1 MPFTEE
7 QLAFRD
13 SIRKMV
19 DKEIAPVAAKI
30 DAEDKFPEDI
40 AAMFGEM
47 GLLQMW
53 VPEEYGGPGGDLT
66 SVCILK
72 EEVGR
77 HSLTCSTLAA
87 NNSIGLIL
95 PVLHFGTD
103 AQKEKYLR
111 ESASGKIITSIAMT
125 EPTTGSDVSSMRTRA
140 VRQSDGSYV
149 LNGQKS
155 WITWGENASYILV
168 FARTDPDAG
177 YDGISAFMV
186 DTKTP
191 GFRVGR
197 AERKMGRLGAPN
209 NELFFEDMVV
219 PADCMIGAEGTGFK
233 SCMTILDLNRPTVG
247 ASSLGIAQGAFEV
260 AVEHAKTRVQF
271 GKPLGQFQ
279 GVQFKLADMAIKIEA
294 ARALLYS
301 VCAEID
307 AGDHSRRAVIAS
319 MAKCYPADVAMEVTT
334 EAVQILGSSGYSK
347 DYPVERMMRDA
358 KCNQII
364 EGAQEIHRWIIGR
377 RLVA

>member
-103 AQKEKYLR
+103 A
-111 ESASGKIITSIAMT
+111 ASR
-125 EPTTGSDVSSMRTRA
+125 RTA
-140 VRQSDGSYV
+140 
-149 LNGQKS
+149 
-155 WITWGENASYILV
+155 ASYTSP
-168 FARTDPDAG
+168 TDRKWRSRLPVIQPAAG
-177 YDGISAFMV
+177 RY
-186 DTKTP
+186 
-191 GFRVGR
+191 
-197 AERKMGRLGAPN
+197 
-209 NELFFEDMVV
+209 
-219 PADCMIGAEGTGFK
+219 
-233 SCMTILDLNRPTVG
+233 
-247 ASSLGIAQGAFEV
+247 
-260 AVEHAKTRVQF
+260 
-271 GKPLGQFQ
+271 
-279 GVQFKLADMAIKIEA
+279 
-294 ARALLYS
+294 
-301 VCAEID
+301 
-307 AGDHSRRAVIAS
+307 RRA
-319 MAKCYPADVAMEVTT
+319 CRP
-334 EAVQILGSSGYSK
+334 
-347 DYPVERMMRDA
+347 
-358 KCNQII
+358 
-364 EGAQEIHRWIIGR
+364 
-377 RLVA
+377 